1 MLTIL
6 PDAENRLPPS
16 PNTRRSCTASE
27 LPVGDLEGGRGE
39 ETEVK
44 ASWDGSL
51 MFRRVGS

>member
-44 ASWDGSL
+44 AIWDGSL